1 MNTIG
6 IIGLGYVGL
15 PLAVAFG
22 EKIKTIGFDLNSNRI
37 RQLKLSND
45 ITFEVSKK
53 EIIRSKYLNFTSD
66 VNNLKKCNYFII
78 AVPTPVNKRKKP
90 DLRSLKHASKIVS
103 KLIKK
108 KDIVIYESTVFP
120 GTTEDICVPILEKFS
135 KLIYNKDFFCGYS
148 PERINPGDKNHK
160 LSNTCKITSGSN
172 PRIANIIDKLYKKI
186 IKAGTYKASSIKI
199 AEAAKIIEN
208 CQRDINIS
216 FVNELSLIFHRLN
229 LDTSEILKAAA
240 TKWNFIN
247 FSPGLVGGHCISVDP
262 YYLSYLAQQI
272 GYHPKILLNGRKLND
287 NMGIYIAK
295 KILSNLKTH
304 IKNKK
309 NFKVLVMGITFKEN
323 CSDYRNTKVIDI
335 INYLNKKNIKVD
347 IYDPIVHK
355 RNILIEYNIK
365 LLNYPR
371 KNYYDCIV
379 IAVPHKKFFSI
390 GIKKIKEFG
399 KINSLLFDLKSI
411 FPKKYSNF
419 RL

>member
-1 MNTIG
+1 MQTIV

-22 EKIKTIGFDLNSNRI
+22 KKIKTIGFDLNSNRI

-45 ITFEVSKK
+45 ITLEVSKK

-172 PRIANIIDKLYKKI
+172 PRIANIIDKLYK
-186 IKAGTYKASSIKI
+186 
-199 AEAAKIIEN
+199 
-208 CQRDINIS
+208 
-216 FVNELSLIFHRLN
+216 
-229 LDTSEILKAAA
+229 
-240 TKWNFIN
+240 
-247 FSPGLVGGHCISVDP
+247 
-262 YYLSYLAQQI
+262 
-272 GYHPKILLNGRKLND
+272 
-287 NMGIYIAK
+287 IY
-295 KILSNLKTH
+295 
-304 IKNKK
+304 
-309 NFKVLVMGITFKEN
+309 
-323 CSDYRNTKVIDI
+323 
-335 INYLNKKNIKVD
+335 
-347 IYDPIVHK
+347 
-355 RNILIEYNIK
+355 
-365 LLNYPR
+365 
-371 KNYYDCIV
+371 
-379 IAVPHKKFFSI
+379 
-390 GIKKIKEFG
+390 
-399 KINSLLFDLKSI
+399 
-411 FPKKYSNF
+411 
-419 RL
+419 